1 MTDTT
6 ERSGFV
12 YMHKLLK
19 QLLILLLCTVLIGTG
34 FAPASVSAASRPV
47 TISSCKI
54 S

>member
-12 YMHKLLK
+12 YIHKLLK

-34 FAPASVSAASRPV
+34 FAPRFGLCSLTA
-47 TISSCKI
+47 CNDQQL
-54 S
+54 